1 MAHNEGNKPPQT
13 LTTMTQ
19 NLPAQTAENELL
31 TKALEQLNL
40 EFLERFTQN
49 KEMVEDESPIL
60 TSLYLE
66 KLGQRQLELLQKQTE
81 AARLKL
87 KMNLVHAAINRNEKP
102 DLKEIERILDEK
114 LQAYYL
120 QIVAQSTALDQAQMV
135 LSNLIPPEVAQKL
148 KETFRV
154 LCKRLH
160 PDLHP
165 NQTEEEKDLFIKVK
179 AAYDLQRLEDLQQ
192 ILLYLDDTAIEKLA
206 LVSGEEKK
214 ERMAHLKSSIIAL
227 RDKIG
232 QLLQSFPFTV
242 KALIFDGEKIA
253 LKQAELQGQI
263 QIFEEEIAYYTNIIA
278 LMTDE

>member
-1 MAHNEGNKPPQT
+1 
-13 LTTMTQ
+13 MTHP
-19 NLPAQTAENELL
+19 LPAQTAENERL

-40 EFLERFTQN
+40 EFLELFTRH
-49 KEMVEDESPIL
+49 KEMVEDEATVL

-192 ILLYLDDTAIEKLA
+192 ILLYLDDTTPEKLA
-206 LVSGEEKK
+206 LVSGEEKR

-242 KALIFDGEKIA
+242 KELIFDGEKIA

-263 QIFEEEIAYYTNIIA
+263 QIFEEEIAYYTNILAI
-278 LMTDE
+278 MTDE